1 MDHCKNSPWEQTS
14 KDGGNKN
21 QNEKSSQSKWNE
33 NPQGRLV
40 LGSVVTDKHGDY
52 QIEQLRIRMSWGF
65 IQLLLR
71 IIIFWQITFQ
81 HSCRMFEI

>member
-1 MDHCKNSPWEQTS
+1 MVKKP
-14 KDGGNKN
+14 
-21 QNEKSSQSKWNE
+21 NEKSSQSKWNE

-71 IIIFWQITFQ
+71 IILFSGKLLFSRARVECLKYDMAKKW
-81 HSCRMFEI
+81 